1 MAKRTIVEQLLDA
14 AALSDIGHKPNK
26 KDYRR
31 LAAKEITN
39 LTVELDSM
47 NTNYQLLLAE
57 HKELKKKA
65 QKYREI
71 IVEATDEI
79 VLLKGTK

>member
-1 MAKRTIVEQLLDA
+1 MAKRTIVEQLLESA
-14 AALSDIGHKPNK
+14 TLSDMGRKPNK

-31 LAAKEITN
+31 LAAREITN
-39 LTVELDSM
+39 LTAELDSM